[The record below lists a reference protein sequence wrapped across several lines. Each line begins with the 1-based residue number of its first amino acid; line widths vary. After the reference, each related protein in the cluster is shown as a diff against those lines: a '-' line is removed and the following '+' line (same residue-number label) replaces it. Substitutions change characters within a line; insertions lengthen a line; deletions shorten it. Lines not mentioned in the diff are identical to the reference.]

1 MKNITNWLVND
12 DEKINKIVN
21 ISSHSWDVISGY
33 KQNIKNEL
41 KAILTQ
47 NLTIIED
54 HLGIMNRT
62 NPNKKYL
69 SLFKETMEQL
79 GFKELQIKYALENIK
94 INENIEQCVEDAIKL
109 IALKNKFDKEYK
121 EIN

>member
-1 MKNITNWLVND
+1 VLGEIFLIIIQK
-12 DEKINKIVN
+12 
-21 ISSHSWDVISGY
+21 
-33 KQNIKNEL
+33 NIKNGL
-41 KAILTQ
+41 KIILTQ
-47 NLTIIED
+47 DLIIIEE

-69 SLFKETMEQL
+69 SLFIETMKQL

-94 INENIEQCVEDAIKL
+94 INENIEKCVEDAIKL

>member
-1 MKNITNWLVND
+1 MNKTN
-12 DEKINKIVN
+12 
-21 ISSHSWDVISGY
+21 S
-33 KQNIKNEL
+33 
-41 KAILTQ
+41 
-47 NLTIIED
+47 
-54 HLGIMNRT
+54 
-62 NPNKKYL
+62 NKKYL

-109 IALKNKFDKEYK
+109 IALKNKFDKECN

>member
-1 MKNITNWLVND
+1 MGIEMN
-12 DEKINKIVN
+12 NK
-21 ISSHSWDVISGY
+21 S
-33 KQNIKNEL
+33 Q
-41 KAILTQ
+41 
-47 NLTIIED
+47 
-54 HLGIMNRT
+54 
-62 NPNKKYL
+62 NKKYL

-109 IALKNKFDKEYK
+109 IALKNEFDKEYK

>member
-1 MKNITNWLVND
+1 MSSTN
-12 DEKINKIVN
+12 
-21 ISSHSWDVISGY
+21 S
-33 KQNIKNEL
+33 
-41 KAILTQ
+41 
-47 NLTIIED
+47 
-54 HLGIMNRT
+54 
-62 NPNKKYL
+62 NKKYIL
-69 SLFKETMEQL
+69 WFKETMKQL

>member
-1 MKNITNWLVND
+1 M
-12 DEKINKIVN
+12 
-21 ISSHSWDVISGY
+21 S
-33 KQNIKNEL
+33 
-41 KAILTQ
+41 
-47 NLTIIED
+47 
-54 HLGIMNRT
+54 RT

-94 INENIEQCVEDAIKL
+94 INENIEQCIEDAIKL